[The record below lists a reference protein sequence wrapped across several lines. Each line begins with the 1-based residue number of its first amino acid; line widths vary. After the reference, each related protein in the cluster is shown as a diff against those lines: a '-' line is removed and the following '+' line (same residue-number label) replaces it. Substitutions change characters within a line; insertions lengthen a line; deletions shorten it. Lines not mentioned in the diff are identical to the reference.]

1 MRRIRGI
8 VRAAGWIAAAAA
20 ALGGGVQEG
29 GPPGFEFVKS
39 VSVAAGTLW
48 SDAQIDVKEGEEY
61 YFRAS
66 GSVSLQKDNPVAG
79 CGPEGL
85 NLRTMRQPL
94 TDRNL
99 GALIGR
105 ILEKVEVVEDKQTK
119 EKVTREYGEPFY
131 LGPEGRLTARAA
143 GRLQLGVNDNLAAD
157 NDGTF
162 EVRIFKKKV
171 L

>member
-29 GPPGFEFVKS
+29 GPPGFGFVKS

-105 ILEKVEVVEDKQTK
+105 ILEKVEVVDHDSVVEHIGAKLVLSRVMLGEFFSAHSHNGLQPVHRTDLYGCKQ
-119 EKVTREYGEPFY
+119 
-131 LGPEGRLTARAA
+131 GR
-143 GRLQLGVNDNLAAD
+143 
-157 NDGTF
+157 
-162 EVRIFKKKV
+162 I
-171 L
+171 